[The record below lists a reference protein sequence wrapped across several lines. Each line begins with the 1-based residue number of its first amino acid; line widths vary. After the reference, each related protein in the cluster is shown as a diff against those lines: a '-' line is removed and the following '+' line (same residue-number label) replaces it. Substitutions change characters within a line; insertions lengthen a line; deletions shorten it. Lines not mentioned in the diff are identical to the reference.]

1 DGKVRSI
8 IVTSGTLSP
17 LSSFG
22 NELRLPFE
30 VQVENPH
37 VIGPEQAWIGT
48 LGRGPT
54 SVTLNSSYANR
65 DNDSYKD
72 ELGATLANLCRIVPG
87 GVLVFFSTYR
97 TMNDCVQRWKH
108 FCNGKAWARITAHK
122 QPMIEPRTAA

>member
-1 DGKVRSI
+1 VRSI

-65 DNDSYKD
+65 DNDTYKD

-87 GVLVFFSTYR
+87 GVLVFFST
-97 TMNDCVQRWKH
+97 
-108 FCNGKAWARITAHK
+108 
-122 QPMIEPRTAA
+122 

>member
-1 DGKVRSI
+1 
-8 IVTSGTLSP
+8 
-17 LSSFG
+17 
-22 NELRLPFE
+22 
-30 VQVENPH
+30 
-37 VIGPEQAWIGT
+37 QAWIGT

-97 TMNDCVQRWKH
+97 TMNDCVQRWKN
-108 FCNGKAWARITAHK
+108 FSNGKAWARITAHK
-122 QPMIEPRTAA
+122 EPMIEPRTAADLKVCVSGFRGARGKGRGGGGL

>member
-1 DGKVRSI
+1 KVRSI
-8 IVTSGTLSP
+8 VVTSGTLSP
-17 LSSFG
+17 LSSFA

-54 SVTLNSSYANR
+54 SVALNSSYANR
-65 DNDSYKD
+65 DNDGYKD

-87 GVLVFFSTYR
+87 GMLVFFST
-97 TMNDCVQRWKH
+97 
-108 FCNGKAWARITAHK
+108 
-122 QPMIEPRTAA
+122 